1 MWPIRPGRV
10 GIAGLALHSPF
21 YLALTLMMGVLT
33 DSRGKLL
40 DVSLGVLLGGL
51 LVASLPG
58 RFAMLTPW
66 SLAGALPAAVMGVP
80 LPLPIWLPMTTT
92 VALTL
97 LCCAV
102 ALCKFKYLEL

>member
-66 SLAGALPAAVMGVP
+66 SLAGALPPAVMG
-80 LPLPIWLPMTTT
+80 
-92 VALTL
+92 
-97 LCCAV
+97 
-102 ALCKFKYLEL
+102 YLYRCPFGCPWPRR